1 MRIFGKKEQDIKEV
15 AKQQGREIKKNERE
29 IEREKMALQRE
40 ERQLVIEIKKAAKEG
55 QDKIVKTLAKQLVR
69 VREQQNRMT
78 SMKSQVQGVRNSMT
92 LAASQQKMVQSMAG
106 ISKAMGK
113 MNAQVDIEQ
122 MNRVMQ
128 EFQRESEISDS
139 KQDMLDEALESM
151 FDEDGFEEEADSLTQ
166 QVLDEIGIDFASQVA
181 NPSRGALPARDQGV
195 SEKDE
200 IDDLESRLAA
210 LKG

>member
-113 MNAQVDIEQ
+113 MNAQGEK
-122 MNRVMQ
+122 
-128 EFQRESEISDS
+128 EGFQRLS
-139 KQDMLDEALESM
+139 
-151 FDEDGFEEEADSLTQ
+151 
-166 QVLDEIGIDFASQVA
+166 
-181 NPSRGALPARDQGV
+181 
-195 SEKDE
+195 
-200 IDDLESRLAA
+200 
-210 LKG
+210 

>member
-151 FDEDGFEEEADSLTQ
+151 FDEDG
-166 QVLDEIGIDFASQVA
+166 
-181 NPSRGALPARDQGV
+181 
-195 SEKDE
+195 
-200 IDDLESRLAA
+200 
-210 LKG
+210 

>member
-92 LAASQQKMVQSMAG
+92 VMKDL
-106 ISKAMGK
+106 I
-113 MNAQVDIEQ
+113 D
-122 MNRVMQ
+122 RVC
-128 EFQRESEISDS
+128 
-139 KQDMLDEALESM
+139 
-151 FDEDGFEEEADSLTQ
+151 
-166 QVLDEIGIDFASQVA
+166 
-181 NPSRGALPARDQGV
+181 
-195 SEKDE
+195 
-200 IDDLESRLAA
+200 
-210 LKG
+210 